1 MTNNPPANEEKSA
14 HEALKE
20 SEFGQDMRESLY
32 SLGSLERKQL
42 EMTNNPPTKIG
53 VSAELRHVVDLPG
66 DGRIYE
72 DSFSEASNGWTVM
85 ARRVKRYSNGLG
97 GDPWAVYW
105 CMYARLPES
114 LPGERFADVPLSVYW
129 DLGGKEWGGG
139 YITFHGTPQHM
150 SGFGSFKHYEAGEW
164 IGSDSSGR
172 FIGAGDD
179 IGLDKA
185 LEEARGIAIQADGL
199 AESHLSDEDKGET
212 NDQS

>member
-1 MTNNPPANEEKSA
+1 MTNN
-14 HEALKE
+14 
-20 SEFGQDMRESLY
+20 
-32 SLGSLERKQL
+32 
-42 EMTNNPPTKIG
+42 TPTKTA

-66 DGRIYE
+66 DARIYE

-85 ARRVKRYSNGLG
+85 ARRVRRYSDGFG

-114 LPGERFADVPLSVYW
+114 LPGERFADVPSSVYW

-139 YITFHGTPQHM
+139 YITFYGTPQHM
-150 SGFGSFKHYEAGEW
+150 SGFGSCNHYEAGEW
-164 IGSDSSGR
+164 SGSDSSGR

-185 LEEARGIAIQADGL
+185 LEEARGIALEADGL
-199 AESHLSDEDKGET
+199 AESHLSDGSKGET
-212 NDQS
+212 NDKS